1 MSLVKVH
8 PQLQWQ
14 NEGPRSTRPV
24 ECPLITAVKGNLTW
38 LLLRMLSEL
47 GVAILLL
54 SDKVESEFSW
64 YAFPSL
70 EWALNPIRQLLVA
83 AKM

>member
-1 MSLVKVH
+1 
-8 PQLQWQ
+8 
-14 NEGPRSTRPV
+14 
-24 ECPLITAVKGNLTW
+24 
-38 LLLRMLSEL
+38 MLSEL